1 MPEKID
7 RREFV
12 RRTAKWGASIAL
24 GAAALDGLVDGPP
37 AARAAGGVTI
47 IAAESDDYAKAA
59 VKAVAELGGMKKFV
73 PKGSKVAVLANVQS
87 KHPGTYTKPEILRAV
102 LRMCR
107 EAGAAE
113 VSVLSQAA
121 PKAWDD
127 LGMTELIKAEGAVL
141 RLFER
146 DGEHFRT
153 VPIPGGKG
161 LTEARILS
169 AVLESDVFI
178 NMPVTKDHAGT
189 RFTGAM
195 KNLMGLS
202 SGPTNRIFH
211 KANWKTDPADIAHLD
226 QCIVDLNK
234 VVRPALNVVDATE
247 FITTNGPFGPGELMK
262 PRQVVAGADRVAV
275 DAYCCTLWG
284 LKPNEIGVVGL
295 GAEQGMN
302 PGKVKA
308 RRVKA

>member
-12 RRTAKWGASIAL
+12 KRTAKWGSSMVL
-24 GAAALDGLVDGPP
+24 GTAVFDVLAGGPV
-37 AARAAGGVTI
+37 AARAAGGAVI
-47 IAAESDDYAKAA
+47 VAAESDDYAKSA

-73 PKGSKVAVLANVQS
+73 PKGSKIAVLANVQS

-113 VSVLSQAA
+113 ISVLSQAA

-146 DGEHFRT
+146 DGEHFRG

-161 LTEARILS
+161 LTEARVLA
-169 AVLESDVFI
+169 AVLDSDVFI

-226 QCIVDLNK
+226 QCVVDLNK
-234 VVRPALNVVDATE
+234 AVRPALNVVDATE
-247 FITTNGPFGPGELMK
+247 FITTNGPFGPGELLK
-262 PRQVVAGADRVAV
+262 PRQVVAGTDRVAL

-284 LKPNEIGVVGL
+284 LKPAEIGVVTL
-295 GAEQGMN
+295 GSGQGMN
-302 PGKVKA
+302 PGKVKV

>member
-12 RRTAKWGASIAL
+12 KRTAKLGASLAL
-24 GAAALDGLVDGPP
+24 GTAAIDGLAGGPA
-37 AARAAGGVTI
+37 AARAAGGATI
-47 IAAESDDYAKAA
+47 IAAESEDYGKAA

-73 PKGSKVAVLANVQS
+73 PKGSRVAVLANVQS
-87 KHPGTYTKPEILRAV
+87 KHPGTYTKPEILQAV

-121 PKAWDD
+121 QKAWDD

-146 DGEHFRT
+146 DGEHFRS
-153 VPIPGGKG
+153 VPVPGGKG

-169 AVLESDVFI
+169 AVLDSDVFL
-178 NMPVTKDHAGT
+178 NLPVTKDHAGT

-202 SGPTNRIFH
+202 SGPTNKIFH
-211 KANWKTDPADIAHLD
+211 KPNWKTDPADIAHLD

-234 VVRPALNVVDATE
+234 VVKPALNVVDATE
-247 FITTNGPFGPGELMK
+247 FITTNGPFGPGELLK
-262 PRQVVAGADRVAV
+262 PHLVVAGTDRVAV

-284 LKPNEIGVVGL
+284 LKPAEIGVVNL
-295 GAEQGMN
+295 GSEQGMH
-302 PGKVKA
+302 PGKVKV